1 MNTKNFTATKDLF
14 VAYPQIEY
22 WRFEVIY
29 SFPSEASSSSLNFII
44 NQSPQN
50 GSCSIDPLNGTTDTL
65 FTISCLNWFDEHG
78 IKDYSLYSINLSD
91 QTIIAFS
98 SLPDFQVRLP
108 AGNDPTFLLQLF
120 IYIRDTYDTTT
131 RYNMSSVIV
140 MPDTEDIIKLI
151 HILQNST
158 NELTS
163 NSFVQLLASE
173 NQNIVSQVITLI
185 SQQLNTMNSQSIQ
198 NAISNGVSATSV
210 LVSSLTGAQSSQQ
223 VNHFFIH

>member
-1 MNTKNFTATKDLF
+1 M
-14 VAYPQIEY
+14 
-22 WRFEVIY
+22 
-29 SFPSEASSSSLNFII
+29 NFII
-44 NQSPQN
+44 NQPPRN
-50 GSCSIDPLNGTTDTL
+50 GSCSINPLNGTTDTL
-65 FTISCLNWFDEHG
+65 FTISCLNWFDEYG
-78 IKDYSLYSINLSD
+78 IKDYSLYSINLSA

-98 SLPDFQVRLP
+98 SLPNFQVRLP
-108 AGNDPTFLLQLF
+108 AGDDPTFLLNLV

-131 RYNMSSVIV
+131 RYNISSVIV
-140 MPDTEDIIKLI
+140 MPDTEEILELI

-198 NAISNGVSATSV
+198 NAISNGVPATDV
-210 LVSSLTGAQSSQQ
+210 LVSSLTSTQSSQQ
-223 VNHFFIH
+223 VNYSLRFFILNFLK